1 MAMNGLICQKYPI
14 VNYPLLTNKQEG
26 GCMSILN
33 DYRQYSGDIE
43 QFEQWMQELKREY
56 RREEM
61 ERETDYE
68 YISSSSEDDSD
79 YA

>member
-1 MAMNGLICQKYPI
+1 
-14 VNYPLLTNKQEG
+14 
-26 GCMSILN
+26 MSILN

-68 YISSSSEDDSD
+68 YISNSSEDDSD